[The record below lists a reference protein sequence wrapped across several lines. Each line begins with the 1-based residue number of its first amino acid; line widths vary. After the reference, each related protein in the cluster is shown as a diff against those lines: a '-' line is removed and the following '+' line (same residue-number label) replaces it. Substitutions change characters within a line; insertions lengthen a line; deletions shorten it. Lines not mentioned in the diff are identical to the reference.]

1 MEPLT
6 IFGSTVGLI
15 GAIHLL
21 SVTVERF
28 GQGRYNRNSKQAQR
42 EDWYCFFQPSD
53 LNGSNSEQNENGKTQ
68 PSISSEAEQ
77 LEQRRRQQANRPRL
91 QA

>member
-6 IFGSTVGLI
+6 IFAYGVGFI
-15 GAIHLL
+15 GAFHLL
-21 SVTVERF
+21 SQTIERL
-28 GQGRYNRNSKQAQR
+28 GKGIYNSGNRQEKR
-42 EDWYCFFQPSD
+42 VDWYCFFQPSD
-53 LNGSNSEQNENGKTQ
+53 LLGGQIYPAGDQQRVIT
-68 PSISSEAEQ
+68 EAEQ